1 MAGTASSGRAGRSYR
16 YACGGR
22 VLETAL
28 DIPGGRGLLT
38 ARPPDLR
45 LLLDEGPEP
54 SVALRACPLP
64 VPPAP
69 PPNANRVLAVRRAGP
84 WATLAHHT
92 GVWAA
97 ADGAGRAWAGFRPPA
112 AAARSGAPD
121 ARPPWRRVAA
131 SWLADLVL
139 VLSDA
144 PEIIVLHAA
153 AVALPASAGGA
164 GVALIGP
171 PGNGKT
177 TIATALHRA
186 GFHWAADDFLR
197 VRRGHGGWRLYPA
210 WPARAP
216 LRGGGAAGRR
226 LELVGGPLLRT
237 SARLRMAC
245 LVAARD
251 SLVEPRL
258 TPVAAGAV
266 EYCRKNA
273 RLAAHVEPFGR
284 TADPRRDA
292 ALAAW
297 DAAGPP
303 LRMLETPYPLT
314 AAGAAAVERLLRNAL
329 ASPGTESP

>member
-1 MAGTASSGRAGRSYR
+1 M
-16 YACGGR
+16 
-22 VLETAL
+22 LEAAL

-38 ARPPDLR
+38 ARPPDVR
-45 LLLDEGPEP
+45 LLLDAGAEP
-54 SVALRACPLP
+54 SGALRACPLP

-69 PPNANRVLAVRRAGP
+69 PPNANRVFAVRRAGP

-97 ADGAGRAWAGFRPPA
+97 VDGAGRAWAGFRPPPP
-112 AAARSGAPD
+112 AARSAAPD
-121 ARPPWRRVAA
+121 ARPPWRRIAA

-144 PEIIVLHAA
+144 PEVIVLHAA

-164 GVALIGP
+164 GVALIGA

-177 TIATALHRA
+177 TTAAALHRA
-186 GFHWAADDFLR
+186 GFRWAADDFLR
-197 VRRGHGGWRLYPA
+197 VRRGPGGWRLFPA
-210 WPARAP
+210 WPART
-216 LRGGGAAGRR
+216 LVRGGGAAGRR
-226 LELVGGPLLRT
+226 LELVDGPLLRT
-237 SARLRMAC
+237 SSRLRMAC

-251 SLVEPRL
+251 GLVEPRL

-266 EYCRKNA
+266 AYCRKNA
-273 RLAAHVEPFGR
+273 RLAAHVAPFGR
-284 TADPRRDA
+284 TADPLRDA

-303 LRMLETPYPLT
+303 LRLLEIPYPLT
-314 AAGAAAVERLLRNAL
+314 PPAAAAVARLVRNAL
-329 ASPGTESP
+329 ASPGTKSP

>member
-1 MAGTASSGRAGRSYR
+1 MTGTVSSRAVGPSYR

-22 VLETAL
+22 VLEVAL
-28 DIPGGRGLLT
+28 DIPGGRNLLT
-38 ARPPDLR
+38 ARPPDVRLR
-45 LLLDEGPEP
+45 LDGGAEP
-54 SVALRACPLP
+54 SGALQTCPLP

-69 PPNANRVLAVRRAGP
+69 PPNANRVLAVRRAGR

-97 ADGAGRAWAGFRPPA
+97 VDGAGRAWAGFRPGPP
-112 AAARSGAPD
+112 AARSGVPGA
-121 ARPPWRRVAA
+121 PPWRRVAA

-144 PEIIVLHAA
+144 PEIIVVHAA
-153 AVALPASAGGA
+153 AVSLPGSGGGS

-171 PGNGKT
+171 PGTGKT
-177 TIATALHRA
+177 TTATALHRA

-197 VRRGHGGWRLYPA
+197 VRFGPGGWRLFPA
-210 WPARAP
+210 WPVRAP

-226 LELVGGPLLRT
+226 LELVGGHLLRT
-237 SARLRMAC
+237 SSRLRMAC
-245 LVAARD
+245 LMAPREG
-251 SLVEPRL
+251 LVEPRL

-266 EYCRKNA
+266 EYCRKTA

-284 TADPRRDA
+284 TADPARDA

-297 DAAGPP
+297 DAEGPP
-303 LRMLETPYPLT
+303 LRRLETPYPLT
-314 AAGAAAVERLLRNAL
+314 PAAAAAVGRLVRNAL
-329 ASPGTESP
+329 ASPGA

>member
-1 MAGTASSGRAGRSYR
+1 MTGTVSRAVRPACR

-22 VLETAL
+22 VLEVAL
-28 DIPGGRGLLT
+28 DIPGGRSLLT
-38 ARPPDLR
+38 AQPPDVR
-45 LLLDEGPEP
+45 LLLDEGAEP
-54 SVALRACPLP
+54 SGALRTCPLP

-97 ADGAGRAWAGFRPPA
+97 VDGAGRAWAGFRPGSP
-112 AAARSGAPD
+112 AARSGVPD
-121 ARPPWRRVAA
+121 ARALWRRVAA

-144 PEIIVLHAA
+144 PEIVVLHAA
-153 AVALPASAGGA
+153 AVSLPGSAGGA

-177 TIATALHRA
+177 TTATALHRA
-186 GFHWAADDFLR
+186 GFHWAADDVLR
-197 VRRGHGGWRLYPA
+197 VRLGPGGWRLFPA
-210 WPARAP
+210 WPVRAP
-216 LRGGGAAGRR
+216 LRGGEAAGRR
-226 LELVGGPLLRT
+226 LELVGGQLLRT
-237 SARLRMAC
+237 SSRLCMAC
-245 LVAARD
+245 LIVPRYG
-251 SLVEPRL
+251 LVEPRL
-258 TPVAAGAV
+258 TSVAAGAV
-266 EYCRKNA
+266 EYCRKTA

-284 TADPRRDA
+284 TADPVRAA

-297 DAAGPP
+297 DAGGPP

-314 AAGAAAVERLLRNAL
+314 PAAAAAVERVVRSAL
-329 ASPGTESP
+329 ASPAA